1 MQPIKTALCSFGM
14 SGWVFHAPFLQQHPG
29 FELYGVFERT
39 KNLALQSYPQVITF
53 RSLEELLAD
62 ENIELVV
69 VNVPNVLHYDY
80 ALQCLNAGKHV
91 IVEKP
96 FTVTFSQANELIQLA
111 KKNKL
116 LLSVFQNR
124 RWDSDFL
131 TVKRIVRSGIL
142 GEIKEAE
149 FHYDRY
155 NEALSPKAHKE
166 VPEKGTGIIYDL
178 GSHLIDQAL
187 QLFGLPDAVFAD
199 TVIQRDVSLVD
210 DYMEV
215 LLCYPGLRVR
225 LKGSTLVREGVPAFV
240 VHGSKGSFLKIRGDV
255 QEADLQQ
262 HKIPGSAGWGI
273 EPTEHKGL
281 LHTEV
286 NGKILKQLE
295 ETETGDYTLYYE
307 GIFRSLRHGKPL
319 PVTASE
325 GANVILI
332 IEAAK
337 ESVQRKRIIDL
348 KNGNQYL
355 D

>member
-14 SGWVFHAPFLQQHPG
+14 SGWVFHAPFIQVHPG
-29 FELYGVFERT
+29 FELYGVLERT
-39 KNLALQSYPQVITF
+39 KNLAVQSYPQVITF
-53 RSLEELLAD
+53 RSLEEMLAD
-62 ENIELVV
+62 KNIELVV

-80 ALQCLNAGKHV
+80 AMKCLNAGKHV

-96 FTVTFSQANELIQLA
+96 FTVTLSQANELIQLA
-111 KKNKL
+111 EKNHL

-131 TVKRIVRSGIL
+131 TVKRIVRSGVL

-155 NEALSPKAHKE
+155 NETLSPKAHKE

-187 QLFGLPDAVFAD
+187 QLFGIPVAVFAD
-199 TVIQRDVSLVD
+199 TVIQRNVSLVD

-215 LLCYPGLRVR
+215 LLFYPGLRVR
-225 LKGSTLVREGVPAFV
+225 LKGSTLVREAVPAFV
-240 VHGSKGSFLKIRGDV
+240 VHGSKGSFLKVRGDV

-262 HKIPGSAGWGI
+262 HKEPRSPGWGI
-273 EPTEHKGL
+273 ESTEHKGL

-286 NGKILKQLE
+286 NGKIIKQLE
-295 ETETGDYTLYYE
+295 ETEAGDYTAYYE
-307 GIFRSLRHGKPL
+307 GIFQALRYGKPL
-319 PVTASE
+319 PVTSSE
-325 GANVILI
+325 AYNVMQV
-332 IEAAK
+332 IEAAY
-337 ESVQRKRIIDL
+337 ESVQSKKIVDI
-348 KNGNQYL
+348 KK
-355 D
+355 

>member
-1 MQPIKTALCSFGM
+1 MLPIKTALCSFGM
-14 SGWVFHAPFLQQHPG
+14 SGWVFHAPFIHLHDG
-29 FELYGVFERT
+29 FELYAVFERT
-39 KNLALQSYPQVITF
+39 KNLAEQKYPGIKTF
-53 RSLEELLAD
+53 RFLEELLDD

-80 ALQCLNAGKHV
+80 AMQCLSAGKHV

-96 FTVTFSQANELIQLA
+96 FTVTLAQANELIQLA
-111 KKNKL
+111 EKNKL

-131 TVKRIVRSGIL
+131 TVKRIIRSGIL

-187 QLFGLPDAVFAD
+187 QLFGMPDAVFAD
-199 TVIQRDVSLVD
+199 TAIQRDVSLVE

-215 LLCYPGLRVR
+215 LLFYPGLRVR
-225 LKGSTLVREGVPAFV
+225 LKGSILVREAVPAFV
-240 VHGSKGSFLKIRGDV
+240 VHGSKGSFLKVRGDV
-255 QEADLQQ
+255 QEADLQE
-262 HKIPGSAGWGI
+262 HKIPRSIGWGI
-273 EPTEHKGL
+273 EPTEHRGL

-295 ETETGDYTLYYE
+295 ETEAGDYTLYYE
-307 GIFRSLRHGKPL
+307 GIFQALRQNKSL
-319 PVTASE
+319 PVTAVE
-325 GANVILI
+325 GLNVIRI
-332 IEAAK
+332 IEAANK
-337 ESVQRKRIIDL
+337 SVAEKRIIAV
-348 KNGNQYL
+348 
-355 D
+355 